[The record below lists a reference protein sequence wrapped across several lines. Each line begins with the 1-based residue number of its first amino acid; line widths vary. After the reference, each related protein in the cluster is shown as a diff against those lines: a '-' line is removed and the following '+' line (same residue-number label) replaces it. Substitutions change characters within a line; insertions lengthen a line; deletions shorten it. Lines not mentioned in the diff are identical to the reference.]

1 VQVAGAIEVSPG
13 WLGRHQRAGD
23 VLPAAFLV
31 ACSVAAVAVSNG
43 WAAGKATEIGWM
55 AASCGPLAW
64 RSRWPL
70 PVTAVTLAMGVAYMV
85 ALPSFTLAPVAC
97 PVALYTLGTRAG
109 RRAAWAAGLAAA
121 AAITAT
127 YALVHPHVAVYAE
140 PFIYFDL
147 AVLATGLGVAVRDRR
162 IRLAEAEARAERA
175 ERSRDEE
182 SRRRVAEER
191 VRIAR
196 DLHDVVAHHITL
208 VNAQASVAHHLMRSD
223 PEAAYEMVG
232 HLKDA
237 SRAALDELRATV
249 GYLRRSGEESRA
261 PLPNVEEV
269 DVLAE
274 SFRAGGMSVD
284 VVRLGPVRRAA
295 SSVEVAAYRIVSEAL
310 TNAHKHAAAARV
322 LVTLEYRTDKLLIT
336 VADDGR
342 PGAHGDGGG
351 HGLIGMRERAAAVG
365 GTVEAGPRRDGG
377 FRVRAQLPLATGLAA
392 P

>member
-1 VQVAGAIEVSPG
+1 M
-13 WLGRHQRAGD
+13 GRHERVRD
-23 VLPAAFLV
+23 SIPAVFLL

-43 WAAGKATEIGWM
+43 WDDGRATEIGAM
-55 AASCGPLAW
+55 AASCVPLAW
-64 RSRWPL
+64 RTRWPL
-70 PVTAVTLAMGVAYMV
+70 PVAAATLAMGIAYLV
-85 ALPSFTLAPVAC
+85 TWPGFTLAPAAC
-97 PVALYTLGTRAG
+97 PVALYTLATRAG
-109 RRAAWAAGLAAA
+109 RRVAWVAGLAAA

-127 YALVHPHVAVYAE
+127 YALVHPHVAVYAQ

-162 IRLAEAEARAERA
+162 IRLAEAEARAENA

-208 VNAQASVAHHLMRSD
+208 VNAQAGVAHHLMRSE
-223 PEAAYEMVG
+223 PEAAYEVLA

-249 GYLRRSGEESRA
+249 GYLRQSGEEARA
-261 PLPNVEEV
+261 PIPGVGEV
-269 DVLAE
+269 DGLAE
-274 SFRAGGMSVD
+274 SFRSGGMSVD

-310 TNAHKHAAAARV
+310 TNAHKHAVAARV
-322 LVTLEYRTDKLLIT
+322 CVTLEYRTDKLLIT
-336 VADDGR
+336 IVDDGR
-342 PGAHGDGGG
+342 TGPSGKSGG

-365 GTVEAGPRRDGG
+365 GTVRAGARPEGG
-377 FRVRAQLPLATGLAA
+377 FRVRAELPLTMARPAS
-392 P
+392 